1 LSQDY
6 NDTLNLPKTNFQM
19 RANLAVKEPDI
30 LKFWDK
36 QNIYKI
42 MQSKPGDK
50 FILHDGPPFANGK
63 IHIGHC
69 FNKILKDII
78 LKYNSS
84 IGRGIEYIP
93 GWDCHGL
100 PIEHQ
105 VLKKIKT
112 KDISKVEIR
121 NHCEE
126 FAMKFVKSQRD
137 EFKRLGVISDWENPY
152 LTMSKQFEANQIK
165 VFAEM
170 FFNGFIYRGLKPVN
184 WSPSS
189 RTALAEAELDY
200 PEHHI
205 SKSVYVKCE
214 ASKNTKSILEIDGD
228 LHFLIWTTT
237 PWTLPAN
244 KAISVNKDFEYGI
257 FKYNNEF
264 LLVELELSK
273 KIIELTNKDLVLF
286 KTLEGKNLENLSY
299 LSPIS
304 KDECPI
310 LTADYVTRET
320 GTGLVH
326 TAPGHGIDDYTTGV
340 KNKLEIFSPVDS
352 AGRFTNEVSDSL
364 AGLNVLKEGN
374 DKVIEL
380 LHSSGHLLLVEDY
393 EHKYPYD
400 WRTGKPTIFRATYQW
415 FASVDKFREQ
425 SLSEIS
431 KVKWYPPAVVNRIGN
446 MIKERSDWCIS
457 RQRSWGLPI
466 PVFYYID
473 SGEVFFN
480 EEVMENI
487 INIFQSEGSSSWW
500 KYSIADL
507 LPQKYKELANSLSK
521 GEDTLDVWFDSGT
534 SWKTVLIENET
545 YPADLYLEGNDQHR
559 GWFQS
564 SLLTSVATNNI
575 APYKEVL
582 THGFVV
588 DNKGQK
594 MSKSKGNVIEPEK
607 VINENGAD
615 ILRLWVASEDYSS
628 EIRISKNIIESI
640 KDKYKKIRN
649 TFKFLIGNLNDFK
662 DESNLS
668 FNELEEIDKWILIK
682 FGKIKKQFLDLSKTY
697 SFHQALNILLY
708 FSSKELSSIYLDS
721 QKDILYTFSKNSKER
736 LSSQTAI
743 SIIFREL
750 ALLLSP
756 IISFT
761 AEEAWSERYGNS
773 ESIFNYQV
781 TNDNYVDEKIE
792 NKWDKLLSIREPV
805 LKEIELMREKKV
817 LGSSLE
823 AKVSLGVSRKD
834 YAFYESNKDILMK
847 ALIVSEILVLES
859 ESSSLDIKVEK
870 TGFKKCKRCWMYFSS
885 ESFSDEGFGILC
897 SKCNNQLKKNN

>member
-1 LSQDY
+1 
-6 NDTLNLPKTNFQM
+6 
-19 RANLAVKEPDI
+19 
-30 LKFWDK
+30 
-36 QNIYKI
+36 

-214 ASKNTKSILEIDGD
+214 ASKNTKAILEIDGD

-352 AGRFTNEVSDSL
+352 AGRFTN
-364 AGLNVLKEGN
+364 
-374 DKVIEL
+374 
-380 LHSSGHLLLVEDY
+380 
-393 EHKYPYD
+393 
-400 WRTGKPTIFRATYQW
+400 
-415 FASVDKFREQ
+415 
-425 SLSEIS
+425 
-431 KVKWYPPAVVNRIGN
+431 
-446 MIKERSDWCIS
+446 
-457 RQRSWGLPI
+457 
-466 PVFYYID
+466 
-473 SGEVFFN
+473 
-480 EEVMENI
+480 
-487 INIFQSEGSSSWW
+487 
-500 KYSIADL
+500 
-507 LPQKYKELANSLSK
+507 
-521 GEDTLDVWFDSGT
+521 
-534 SWKTVLIENET
+534 
-545 YPADLYLEGNDQHR
+545 
-559 GWFQS
+559 
-564 SLLTSVATNNI
+564 
-575 APYKEVL
+575 
-582 THGFVV
+582 
-588 DNKGQK
+588 
-594 MSKSKGNVIEPEK
+594 
-607 VINENGAD
+607 
-615 ILRLWVASEDYSS
+615 
-628 EIRISKNIIESI
+628 
-640 KDKYKKIRN
+640 
-649 TFKFLIGNLNDFK
+649 
-662 DESNLS
+662 
-668 FNELEEIDKWILIK
+668 
-682 FGKIKKQFLDLSKTY
+682 
-697 SFHQALNILLY
+697 
-708 FSSKELSSIYLDS
+708 
-721 QKDILYTFSKNSKER
+721 
-736 LSSQTAI
+736 
-743 SIIFREL
+743 
-750 ALLLSP
+750 
-756 IISFT
+756 
-761 AEEAWSERYGNS
+761 
-773 ESIFNYQV
+773 
-781 TNDNYVDEKIE
+781 
-792 NKWDKLLSIREPV
+792 
-805 LKEIELMREKKV
+805 
-817 LGSSLE
+817 
-823 AKVSLGVSRKD
+823 
-834 YAFYESNKDILMK
+834 
-847 ALIVSEILVLES
+847 
-859 ESSSLDIKVEK
+859 
-870 TGFKKCKRCWMYFSS
+870 
-885 ESFSDEGFGILC
+885 
-897 SKCNNQLKKNN
+897 

>member
-1 LSQDY
+1 MSQDY